1 MSEEAN
7 EDEAPAKG
15 GGGKLGMIFGIL
27 NLGLTGYVIFSLMQV
42 QAVQATQSKGPEKV
56 IVKVPDNGPLVE
68 MDSFVV
74 NLNEPGTNRYLKSK
88 VQVEVRDEDTVKEM
102 ETIKA
107 KVRDD
112 LLRYM
117 SGLTIADTMG
127 EQAKKEIRKQLLAKL
142 QKRLGDEKVRDIY
155 FSEFVVQ

>member
-1 MSEEAN
+1 MSEDAN
-7 EDEAPAKG
+7 DDEAPAKG
-15 GGGKLGMIFGIL
+15 GGGKLAMIFGVL
-27 NLGLTGYVIFSLMQV
+27 NLGLTGFVIFSLMQV
-42 QAVQATQSKGPEKV
+42 QAVQATQATGPEKV

-68 MDSFVV
+68 MEAFVV

-88 VQVEVRDEDTVKEM
+88 VQVEVRDQDTVKEM

-127 EQAKKEIRKQLLAKL
+127 ENGKTEIRKQMLSKL
-142 QKRLGDEKVRDIY
+142 QERLGNEKVRDIY